1 MQKERES
8 IKSAITTM
16 LREKEREKGKRG
28 LYVHVVAILISRRV
42 SCLCGSLISTSLS

>member
-8 IKSAITTM
+8 TKSAITTV

-28 LYVHVVAILISRRV
+28 LYVHVAILISHRV
-42 SCLCGSLISTSLS
+42 SCLCSSLISISLS